1 MAHPITTVPRLAG
14 GPDWPAVRSAF
25 AGVRDVVYLNTG
37 TVGIRPEPVV
47 DRLLAATAQLEAGGV
62 AAYGELPREA
72 DRARAGIAA
81 VTGAEPDEIGLCG
94 NATDAVNWVTAGLAW
109 REGDEV
115 LLSSQEHP
123 AMLWPWTYLRQ
134 RVGVVLRRFPVTH
147 DADAMLESV
156 RRLLTPRTRVI
167 ATSHVSSE
175 TGTRVP
181 VRELAAFAASHGVLT
196 MIDGAQA
203 VGNIPVD
210 VRELGCDFYAAN
222 GHKWLCGPNGTGFLW
237 APLDR
242 MAMLWPAHVGAG
254 SAARFD
260 EGTGLELHPGGK
272 RFEFG
277 TRDYARWA
285 GMKAAL
291 DWLEGLGGVATTERR
306 ERELASYVRR
316 EVRKRAGWVLHTPEA
331 WEHSSALTTFSIPG
345 HGPRELHDCLGQR
358 EPRILT
364 RVVSPFDALRIS
376 THYYNDESD
385 VERLLGALD
394 EIVAG

>member
-1 MAHPITTVPRLAG
+1 MTQPTAAASRRTAQL
-14 GPDWPAVRSAF
+14 DWPAVRSAF

-37 TVGIRPEPVV
+37 TVGLRPGPVV
-47 DRLLAATAQLEAGGV
+47 DRLLAATARLEAGGV
-62 AAYGELPREA
+62 ATYDSLPHES
-72 DRARAGIAA
+72 DRARAGIA
-81 VTGAEPDEIGLCG
+81 TLIGADPEEIGLCG

-109 REGDEV
+109 HEGDEV
-115 LLSSQEHP
+115 LLSGQEHP

-134 RVGVVLRRFPVTH
+134 RHGVVLRRFPVAH
-147 DADAMLESV
+147 DAGAMLESV
-156 RRLLTPRTRVI
+156 GRLLTSRTRVI

-181 VRELAAFAASHGVLT
+181 VRELAAFAAERGVLT
-196 MIDGAQA
+196 MVDGAQA

-242 MAMLWPAHVGAG
+242 MATLSPAHVGAG

-260 EGTGLELHPGGK
+260 EETGLELHPGGR

-285 GMKAAL
+285 GMIAAL
-291 DWLEGLGGVATTERR
+291 AWLEEIGGVAATEPR
-306 ERELASYVRR
+306 ERELAVFLRYEVRR
-316 EVRKRAGWVLHTPEA
+316 RDGWTLHTPVA
-331 WEHSSALTTFSIPG
+331 WEHSSALTTFSVPG
-345 HGPRELHDCLGQR
+345 HGPRELYDLLGQR

-364 RVVSPFDALRIS
+364 RMVHPFDALRIS

-394 EIVAG
+394 EIAT

>member
-1 MAHPITTVPRLAG
+1 MTSPTATATRRATH
-14 GPDWPAVRSAF
+14 PDWPAVRSAF

-37 TVGIRPEPVV
+37 TVGIRPGPVV
-47 DRLLAATAQLEAGGV
+47 DRLLAATARLEAEGV
-62 AAYGELPREA
+62 ATYATLPHGSEH
-72 DRARAGIAA
+72 ARAGIAA
-81 VTGAEPDEIGLCG
+81 VIGAEPDEIGLCG

-109 REGDEV
+109 SEGDEV
-115 LLSSQEHP
+115 LLSGQEHP

-134 RVGVVLRRFPVTH
+134 RRGVVLRRFPVTH
-147 DADAMLESV
+147 DADAMIAHIG
-156 RRLLTPRTRVI
+156 RLVTSRTRVI

-181 VRELAAFAASHGVLT
+181 VRELAAYAAERGILT

-203 VGNIPVD
+203 VGNIQVEIRD
-210 VRELGCDFYAAN
+210 LGCDFYAAN

-260 EGTGLELHPGGK
+260 ERTGIELHAGGR

-285 GMKAAL
+285 GMHAAL
-291 DWLEGLGGVATTERR
+291 DWLQDLGGIAATEPR
-306 ERELASYVRR
+306 ERELASHLRR
-316 EVRKRAGWVLHTPEA
+316 EVRKRDGWTLHTPEA
-331 WEHSSALTTFSIPG
+331 WEHGSALTTFSVPG
-345 HGPRELHDCLGQR
+345 HGPRELHD
-358 EPRILT
+358 
-364 RVVSPFDALRIS
+364 
-376 THYYNDESD
+376 
-385 VERLLGALD
+385 LL
-394 EIVAG
+394 